1 MPGGKIQLRRS
12 NRYSM
17 TTNMKTNSTKGIFG
31 LIGLIVMLLAVISAC
46 TTGKQPAPETQS
58 PEAAI
63 KRSVFGK
70 MADGQ
75 DVHLYTL
82 TNANGVQVAITNF
95 GGRIVSIMAPDRNGK
110 MADVVLG
117 FDNLP
122 DYMKYNTYFGALV
135 GRYANRI
142 GGAKFTLDGKV
153 YHLPVNNGP
162 NSLHGG
168 IKGFDKK
175 VWTATEIPGD
185 EPGLELTCL
194 SKDGEEGYPGN
205 LQAKVVYTLT
215 KDNGLKIDYSATT
228 DKDTVINLTNH
239 SYFNLSGEGN
249 GNVLKQVLWINSDEI
264 TPVNATQIP
273 TGKIMK
279 VDGTPFDF
287 RKPTPIGAR
296 IDEDNPQLKIGKGY
310 DINYILNRKGP
321 GLELA
326 ARVYDPESG
335 RELEVYTTEPGVQF
349 YSANFLD
356 GSIPGKGGTK
366 YGFRSAFC
374 LETQHYPDSP
384 NHPGFPTTELKP
396 GETFHQVTVFKF
408 TTISQ

>member
-1 MPGGKIQLRRS
+1 
-12 NRYSM
+12 M
-17 TTNMKTNSTKGIFG
+17 TNNIEAKSTRGLFG
-31 LIGLIVMLLAVISAC
+31 LIGLIVMLLAVTGAC
-46 TTGKQPAPETQS
+46 TSGKQPASETES
-58 PEAAI
+58 HETGI

-70 MADGQ
+70 MPDGQ
-75 DVHLYTL
+75 EVNLYTL
-82 TNANGVQVAITNF
+82 TNSDGMQVAITNY

-117 FDNLP
+117 FDNLQGYL
-122 DYMKYNTYFGALV
+122 DTHTYFGALI

-168 IKGFDKK
+168 IKGFDQK
-175 VWTATEIPGD
+175 VWTAKEIPGD
-185 EPGLELTCL
+185 EPALELTYF

-205 LQAKVVYTLT
+205 LHAKVVYTLT
-215 KDNGLKIDYSATT
+215 KDNSVKIDYSATT
-228 DKDTVINLTNH
+228 DKDTVINMTNH
-239 SYFNLSGEGN
+239 SYFNLAGEGN
-249 GNVLKQVLWINSDEI
+249 GNILKQVLYINSDEI
-264 TPVNATQIP
+264 TPVDATQIP

-287 RKPTPIGAR
+287 RKPTAIGAR
-296 IDEDNPQLKIGKGY
+296 INEDNQQLKNGKGY

-326 ARVYDPESG
+326 ARAYDPESG
-335 RELEVYTTEPGVQF
+335 RELEVYTTEPGIQL
-349 YSANFLD
+349 YSGNFLD
-356 GSIPGKGGTK
+356 GSVHGKGGVA
-366 YGFRSAFC
+366 YDMRSAFC

-384 NHPGFPTTELKP
+384 NHPSFPTTELKP
-396 GETFHQVTVFKF
+396 GQTFHQVTVFKF
-408 TTISQ
+408 TTTSK

>member
-1 MPGGKIQLRRS
+1 MA
-12 NRYSM
+12 
-17 TTNMKTNSTKGIFG
+17 TNMKANSTKGLFG
-31 LIGLIVMLLAVISAC
+31 LIGLIVMLLAVAGAC
-46 TTGKQPAPETQS
+46 TTGKQPATETQS
-58 PEAAI
+58 PEAGI

-70 MADGQ
+70 MPDGQ
-75 DVHLYTL
+75 EVHLYTL
-82 TNANGVQVAITNF
+82 TNASGMQVAITNF
-95 GGRIVSIMAPDRNGK
+95 GGRIVKILVPDRNGK

-117 FDNLP
+117 FDNLQ

-142 GGAKFTLDGKV
+142 GGARFTLDGKV
-153 YHLPVNNGP
+153 YHVPVNNGP

-168 IKGFDKK
+168 IKGFDKR

-185 EPGLELTCL
+185 EPGLELTYL

-205 LQAKVVYTLT
+205 LQAKVVYTLS

-239 SYFNLSGEGN
+239 SYFNLAGEGN

-310 DINYILNRKGP
+310 DINYILDRKGP

-335 RELEVYTTEPGVQF
+335 RELEVSTTEPGVQF

-356 GSIPGKGGTK
+356 GSTPGKGGAK

-384 NHPGFPTTELKP
+384 NHPSFPTTELKP

-408 TTISQ
+408 TTTSQ